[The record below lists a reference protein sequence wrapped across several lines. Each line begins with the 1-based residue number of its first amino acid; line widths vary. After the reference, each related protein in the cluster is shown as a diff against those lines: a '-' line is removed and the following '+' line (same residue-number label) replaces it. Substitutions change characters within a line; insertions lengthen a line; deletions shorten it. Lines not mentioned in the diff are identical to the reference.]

1 ILWQILD
8 RLECVHNKHLI
19 HRDIHSGNILFVE
32 TNHPSYVLQIG
43 DFGLSQP
50 ANDNSQNNV
59 IYGVIPYIA
68 SEIFIDSS
76 FSKETDIYSISMIIW
91 ELTTG
96 CKPFANV
103 EHDYKLIYEI
113 IDRTQPEITE
123 DTPECYANLMKRCWD
138 SNTSNRPSIKEIC
151 RTVGDWY
158 ISGKNKKEFK
168 QAENQ
173 RLELIKLRKIGPELS
188 EKHLNAIYT
197 SRAFSRSSINSLVKS
212 LNIKQEY
219 ISIEQEDDTQC
230 LSLAKINCKT
240 QDPDADY
247 GNISFNE
254 YISKELGFDIPCQ
267 PEKNVN
273 FTTQGA
279 TSP

>member
-1 ILWQILD
+1 EFIQSTSTSYIASYLSIIVKKYYGYYDHLD
-8 RLECVHNKHLI
+8 MAAVNIQDH
-19 HRDIHSGNILFVE
+19 IHSGNILFVE

-76 FSKETDIYSISMIIW
+76 FSKETDIYSI
-91 ELTTG
+91 
-96 CKPFANV
+96 K
-103 EHDYKLIYEI
+103 
-113 IDRTQPEITE
+113 
-123 DTPECYANLMKRCWD
+123 
-138 SNTSNRPSIKEIC
+138 IC